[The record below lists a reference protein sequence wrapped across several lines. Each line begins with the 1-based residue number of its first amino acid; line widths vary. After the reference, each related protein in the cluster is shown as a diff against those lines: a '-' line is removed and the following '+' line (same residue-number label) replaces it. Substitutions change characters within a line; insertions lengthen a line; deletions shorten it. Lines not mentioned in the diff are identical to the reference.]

1 MGFLKFPRGFLKP
14 HIFKTPNSNL
24 PSGGESLVT
33 LSEAVKKIF
42 NGDLGKKAWDSDALV
57 MYGMNKF
64 DRINEMGKAASE
76 FSLW

>member
-1 MGFLKFPRGFLKP
+1 M
-14 HIFKTPNSNL
+14 
-24 PSGGESLVT
+24 T